1 MAKRIL
7 STVLLLV
14 YILSFSIVPVRATE
28 AGYQTAEIIVDSFG
42 NQHTEKVLINEDHI
56 LFAPISWFTKYGL
69 MAHTEE
75 SNRYVFYHAGEETVK
90 PFTKRI
96 YIDMNGREVSCGC
109 YVTET
114 KFQTYMTH
122 KFTQS
127 IISENTLYLPVAEM
141 LPLFNAK
148 IEITDDGILHINA
161 NAVSVFSALYGLNL
175 QELAF
180 DADRDVVGHE
190 FMTASGMLIDTI
202 LGLRIDRLDGLFN
215 TGEYNDYRELFK
227 AYLVDDAVFLSA
239 YDEDQTPTEQFMKTK
254 RNNLKE
260 IDGLLSDAK
269 IGPDFL
275 GYILDSELY
284 PGFHDFKDFY
294 SGMSDTAEGIYKIAD
309 YSNTYMNQVDDH
321 LNMLEAVYSNEFFGE
336 ANPAYKAAVQITS
349 TYGSDSAKQRK
360 EIVHSALYDFIV
372 SEFGGTA
379 VKEFGLT
386 PYKIAFK
393 AVKLALPEAV
403 EEVGKAAQLGYMD
416 DVVNHAC
423 RVFDKRTQNM
433 QFDTESLDELRLTVM
448 LALVA
453 SRHAY
458 NTFWE
463 DHEKIEKISDV
474 LMGLYLAAESV
485 DCESVD
491 YYYAMLS
498 ELNRRVSMLDV
509 KVTGIIDAPDTKDI
523 FDETYW
529 HMSFGQSLGYNYVS
543 KFSADGTFVARGMGS
558 GAYENGSYTYSN
570 GKLVIVFDIDGFGYP
585 STIEYSGNKDGFTS
599 LDKYPMQVGED
610 YYTISPDNG
619 GSQFFNESV
628 ETDPPIQT
636 EDQSYLGTWL
646 FDYWLP
652 VGEGRIVITND
663 SISIY
668 TPEGESGGPYSY
680 NVSHDGTYTN
690 LSFITESE
698 EHGVIVYINHDMIG
712 LYIEEYIDDDS
723 GTKPSFGMTGDGDVL
738 YRQGAGKTNV
748 DLPDSY
754 YAMFAT
760 GDAYEYLYFPTARVL
775 YVWNAGI
782 GFFPMYVNYDGSLE
796 YMEAISLLNAEN
808 LPAGAI
814 YTESNFVITD
824 NK

>member
-1 MAKRIL
+1 MAKRVL
-7 STVLLLV
+7 STVLLIA
-14 YILSFSIVPVRATE
+14 YILSFSIMPVRALE
-28 AGYQTAEIIVDSFG
+28 ANYQTAEIIVDSFG
-42 NQHTEKVLINEDHI
+42 NKYTEIVLINDNHT
-56 LFAPISWFTKYGL
+56 LFAPISWFTRYGL
-69 MAHTEE
+69 MAYMEE
-75 SNRYVFYHAGEETVK
+75 SNRYVFYYAGEETVK

-96 YIDMNGREVSCGC
+96 YIDKNGREVNCGC
-109 YVTET
+109 YITEA
-114 KFQTYMTH
+114 KFQSYITH

-127 IISENTLYLPVAEM
+127 IVSEDTLYLPLAEM
-141 LPLFNAK
+141 LPLFNAQ

-161 NAVSVFSALYGLNL
+161 NAVSAFSALYGLNL

-190 FMTASGMLIDTI
+190 FMTALGMLIDTI

-239 YDEDQTPTEQFMKTK
+239 YDEDQTPTEQFMETK

-260 IDGLLSDAK
+260 IDGLLSNAK

-321 LNMLEAVYSNEFFGE
+321 LNMLEAVYSAEFFGE

-360 EIVHSALYDFIV
+360 EIVHSALHDFIV

-403 EEVGKAAQLGYMD
+403 EEVGKAAQLEYMD

-423 RVFDKRTQNM
+423 RVFDKRTQDM

-491 YYYAMLS
+491 YYSAMLS

-509 KVTGIIDAPDTKDI
+509 KVTGTIDAPDTKDI

-529 HMSFGQSLGYNYVS
+529 HMSFGQSLGYNYVA

-558 GAYENGSYTYSN
+558 GAYEDGTYTYTN

-610 YYTISPDNG
+610 FYWISPDDG
-619 GSQFFNESV
+619 MSSYFNEGLSCGTQNGCIVSLDNASV
-628 ETDPPIQT
+628 TSYFSDQNVSFSLDSGKRVECSIIKLHQSVRNCTSIAVNLEIT
-636 EDQSYLGTWL
+636 ELRAGNVQGEWGFYVRDLNGTWHL
-646 FDYWLP
+646 ADTFELN
-652 VGEGRIVITND
+652 GNSTRA
-663 SISIY
+663 
-668 TPEGESGGPYSY
+668 
-680 NVSHDGTYTN
+680 
-690 LSFITESE
+690 
-698 EHGVIVYINHDMIG
+698 VIVFDEPMDFDAWACPCH
-712 LYIEEYIDDDS
+712 
-723 GTKPSFGMTGDGDVL
+723 VL
-738 YRQGAGKTNV
+738 GNYWDFNFSVWLEDANV
-748 DLPDSY
+748 FQSD
-754 YAMFAT
+754 
-760 GDAYEYLYFPTARVL
+760 E
-775 YVWNAGI
+775 
-782 GFFPMYVNYDGSLE
+782 
-796 YMEAISLLNAEN
+796 
-808 LPAGAI
+808 
-814 YTESNFVITD
+814 
-824 NK
+824 